1 MAAMAP
7 LLSRHSFGDD
17 SHAWAFIAL
26 AAAVMMNSLTSIRSG
41 IMQGLKEYRRMAR
54 ASMWGTAAGVA
65 LSAPLFY
72 FFRVDSIVPA
82 ILIFSAAMLVPTAM
96 AMPRLRSDEPLGW
109 RQTLSL
115 GRGFIILGA
124 YITLSQ
130 ATSYCVNYLF
140 ASWLSTTASV
150 DEVGFYQA
158 GFNLFNRYAGLIFAA
173 IGVEYFPRLS
183 MAADRRRRVEVFVNH
198 ESMLILWLI
207 LPLTTLFIIAGPLL
221 VRLLYSEAFLPI
233 VPMISAG
240 IIGVTLRGLSWCI
253 AFTILARGDGLLY
266 LVSEVSSALV
276 CLGLNIAGYRL
287 GGLTGLGISYTVW
300 YAVYLAIVAVIY
312 LRRYGLRIN
321 RSVWW
326 LTGACLATGSLMALT
341 EIACPALKP
350 LNWALAAAS
359 VVVSG
364 RALRRL
370 WRH

>member
-1 MAAMAP
+1 
-7 LLSRHSFGDD
+7 
-17 SHAWAFIAL
+17 
-26 AAAVMMNSLTSIRSG
+26 
-41 IMQGLKEYRRMAR
+41 
-54 ASMWGTAAGVA
+54 
-65 LSAPLFY
+65 
-72 FFRVDSIVPA
+72 
-82 ILIFSAAMLVPTAM
+82 
-96 AMPRLRSDEPLGW
+96 
-109 RQTLSL
+109 
-115 GRGFIILGA
+115 
-124 YITLSQ
+124 
-130 ATSYCVNYLF
+130 
-140 ASWLSTTASV
+140 
-150 DEVGFYQA
+150 
-158 GFNLFNRYAGLIFAA
+158 
-173 IGVEYFPRLS
+173 
-183 MAADRRRRVEVFVNH
+183 
-198 ESMLILWLI
+198 
-207 LPLTTLFIIAGPLL
+207 
-221 VRLLYSEAFLPI
+221 
-233 VPMISAG
+233 MISAG

-341 EIACPALKP
+341 EIAWPALEP
-350 LNWALAAAS
+350 LNWAAAAAS